1 MYESDAYTESVVKT
15 VTVSEMIKWKS
26 VYCCSVFSDPTVPP
40 PWNPLLLNSHTYTD
54 TSHTY
59 TDIPW
64 HWHRHTTHCHRHT
77 TPFVSQQVFVFIKE
91 APVHQA
97 PVVQEL
103 YSANHCMPLHVNH
116 YPGVNPLIYVPRE
129 TNINFLL
136 TIHNEKKR
144 LGELIK

>member
-1 MYESDAYTESVVKT
+1 MYESDAYTVSLVKT
-15 VTVSEMIKWKS
+15 VTVSEIIKWKS
-26 VYCCSVFSDPTVPP
+26 VYCCSVFSDPTVPHP
-40 PWNPLLLNSHTYTD
+40 PNSHTYTD
-54 TSHTY
+54 TPHTG

-64 HWHRHTTHCHRHT
+64 HWHRHTTHCRRHT

-91 APVHQA
+91 AAVHQA

-103 YSANHCMPLHVNH
+103 YSTNHCMPLHVNH

-129 TNINFLL
+129 TIINFLL
-136 TIHNEKKR
+136 TIHSEKKR